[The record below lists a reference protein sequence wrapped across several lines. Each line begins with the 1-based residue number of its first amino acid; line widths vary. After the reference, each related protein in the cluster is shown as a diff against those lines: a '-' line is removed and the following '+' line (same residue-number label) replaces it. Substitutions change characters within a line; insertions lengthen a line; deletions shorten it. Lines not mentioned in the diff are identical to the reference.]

1 MTHFIWLHWSS
12 CFCRPHLFD
21 YSDQLDR
28 TPIDCCEN
36 AFSVAEQFLDVD
48 RLLEPS
54 GTNTAF
60 IICSWQNQVSTGLRW
75 PMKSNFYNCVSVFVF
90 WKLTCTWTNERSWN
104 VSLTLFPFASR
115 RESVIYTCPCKNLS
129 YIHTSL
135 SDVVRDRPDK
145 KSILMYVSNLYNKL
159 APGVTHMTVQRN
171 GTSTSTSRKIE
182 KSEHTHTVSKR
193 TISSTYHTEHT
204 VKHVKKG
211 YDEREPVR
219 YVTTTSTTVKE
230 PPIQHSAITTVVSLL
245 FSYICP
251 TPP

>member
-1 MTHFIWLHWSS
+1 M
-12 CFCRPHLFD
+12 
-21 YSDQLDR
+21 
-28 TPIDCCEN
+28 N
-36 AFSVAEQFLDVD
+36 K
-48 RLLEPS
+48 LE
-54 GTNTAF
+54 
-60 IICSWQNQVSTGLRW
+60 V
-75 PMKSNFYNCVSVFVF
+75 MKSQSDLISFRFTEKCHLYLFVQ
-90 WKLTCTWTNERSWN
+90 
-104 VSLTLFPFASR
+104 
-115 RESVIYTCPCKNLS
+115 NLS
-129 YIHTSL
+129 YFHISL
-135 SDVVRDRPDK
+135 LDVVRDRPDK

-245 FSYICP
+245 FTYIYP